1 MSNPKWKE
9 EMTTVKV
16 NRLTYEVFNIL
27 QKRYGKKR
35 LGDGIAAFI
44 EDVEPNL
51 ISIAEEALGLK
62 ERLEA
67 IYGEAES
74 TNPSEGDTNS

>member
-44 EDVEPNL
+44 EDLEPNL
-51 ISIAEEALGLK
+51 ISLAEEALAIK
-62 ERLEA
+62 ERLES
-67 IYGEAES
+67 IYSEVES
-74 TNPSEGDTNS
+74 TNPSADDTHD